1 MIAIVNFI
9 FIGFLFHVLIDQND
23 HFFRGSRYDL
33 RDVNRRIGWYF
44 IISVRSFIYYYII
57 HIKIYDTYKN

>member
-1 MIAIVNFI
+1 MIAIINFI

-23 HFFRGSRYDL
+23 HFFKDSRYDL
-33 RDVNRRIGWYF
+33 RDVNQRIGWYF
-44 IISVRSFIYYYII
+44 IISVRSFIYYYNI